1 MGFNSGIT
9 LYGYY
14 SEDPALLDEIVLPEG
29 LDRGELV
36 IEILHSCGSLYPFIQ
51 HPEMLKES
59 VHNWF
64 AINERNFER
73 ILLAVMAE
81 YSPIENYDRTEEH
94 RIIRSGNETENGT
107 NQNNRNENTE
117 SSGIEN
123 SSSTENSR
131 GTENSNGSSY
141 SSSVTSTDGS
151 ETDQRAADNS
161 ENFRNTTKKISE
173 ADSNGTDNSTTS
185 ASGSSTSSGSTSNSG
200 SFSNTNYTNSAE
212 NGRFQTDRNK
222 SENETE
228 SIRAHGNIGTT
239 RNSEMVLDE
248 INLRKYNIYEDIASR
263 FADKFLLCIY

>member
-1 MGFNSGIT
+1 MMGFNSGIT

-29 LDRGELV
+29 LDKEALKT
-36 IEILHSCGSLYPFIQ
+36 EILHSCGSLYPFIQ

-64 AINERNFER
+64 KINERNFER

-94 RIIRSGNETENGT
+94 TIIRSGNETENGT
-107 NQNNRNENTE
+107 NQNNRNENNQTSGTE
-117 SSGIEN
+117 DSS
-123 SSSTENSR
+123 
-131 GTENSNGSSY
+131 GTENTSGTSY

-161 ENFRNTTKKISE
+161 ESFRNTTKKISE
-173 ADSNGTDNSTTS
+173 AESSGTDNSSTS
-185 ASGSSTSSGSTSNSG
+185 ASGSSSNSG
-200 SFSNTNYTNSAE
+200 SFSNTGYMNGTE

-248 INLRKYNIYEDIASR
+248 IELRKYNIYEDIASR

>member
-14 SEDPALLDEIVLPEG
+14 SEDPALLDDIVLPEG

-64 AINERNFER
+64 KINERNFER

-94 RIIRSGNETENGT
+94 TIIRSGNESENGT
-107 NQNNRNENTE
+107 NQNNRSENSQSNGSENT
-117 SSGIEN
+117 S
-123 SSSTENSR
+123 
-131 GTENSNGSSY
+131 GTENTTGSSH

-161 ENFRNTTKKISE
+161 ESFRNTTKRISE

-185 ASGSSTSSGSTSNSG
+185 ASGSSSNTSALSNSG
-200 SFSNTNYTNSAE
+200 YMNGTE
-212 NGRFQTDRNK
+212 NGSFQTGRNK

>member
-14 SEDPALLDEIVLPEG
+14 SQDPAILDDVVLPEG

-59 VHNWF
+59 IHNWF
-64 AINERNFER
+64 KINERNFER

-94 RIIRSGNETENGT
+94 KIIRSGNETENGT
-107 NQNNRNENTE
+107 NQNNRSEINQSSSNVTMTDS
-117 SSGIEN
+117 SSGTS
-123 SSSTENSR
+123 SSST
-131 GTENSNGSSY
+131 
-141 SSSVTSTDGS
+141 VTSTDGS

-161 ENFRNTTKKISE
+161 ETFRNTTKRISE
-173 ADSNGTDNSTTS
+173 ADSNGTDNSTTTTS
-185 ASGSSTSSGSTSNSG
+185 TRGSNVAINDGSLSGNENG
-200 SFSNTNYTNSAE
+200 SF
-212 NGRFQTDRNK
+212 QTGRNK

-239 RNSEMVLDE
+239 KNSEMVLDE
-248 INLRKYNIYEDIASR
+248 IELRKYNIYEDIASR

>member
-14 SEDPALLDEIVLPEG
+14 SEDPALLDDIVLPEG
-29 LDRGELV
+29 LDKEALKT
-36 IEILHSCGSLYPFIQ
+36 EILHSCGSLYPFIQ

-64 AINERNFER
+64 KINERNFER

-94 RIIRSGNETENGT
+94 TIIRSGNETENGT
-107 NQNNRNENTE
+107 NQNTR
-117 SSGIEN
+117 IEN
-123 SSSTENSR
+123 SQSS
-131 GTENSNGSSY
+131 GTENTNGTSY
-141 SSSVTSTDGS
+141 SSSSTSTDGS

-161 ENFRNTTKKISE
+161 ESFRNTTKKISE
-173 ADSNGTDNSTTS
+173 ADSSGTDNSSTS
-185 ASGSSTSSGSTSNSG
+185 ASGSTSNSG
-200 SFSNTNYTNSAE
+200 YMNGSE
-212 NGRFQTDRNK
+212 NGSFQTGRNK

-239 RNSEMVLDE
+239 KNSEMVLDE

>member
-14 SEDPALLDEIVLPEG
+14 SEDPAILDDIVLPEG

-94 RIIRSGNETENGT
+94 TIIRSGNETENGT
-107 NQNNRNENTE
+107 NQNIR
-117 SSGIEN
+117 SEN
-123 SSSTENSR
+123 SQSR
-131 GTENSNGSSY
+131 GTENTSGTSN
-141 SSSVTSTDGS
+141 SSSATSTDGS

-161 ENFRNTTKKISE
+161 ERFRNTTKRISS

-185 ASGSSTSSGSTSNSG
+185 ASGSS
-200 SFSNTNYTNSAE
+200 SNTVNMGGTE
-212 NGRFQTDRNK
+212 NGTFQTGRNK

-239 RNSEMVLDE
+239 KNSEMILDE